1 MSTSGARS
9 DGPHDDGEQGEK
21 VGPGVVSSFY
31 GTAGESNRITPDDI
45 ESKFRELSADVD
57 DFGAEVR
64 SVAVTVGAVM
74 LAGVVVV
81 AFWLGRRRGR
91 NKATIVEIR
100 RS

>member
-1 MSTSGARS
+1 MTSPNSPDTKA
-9 DGPHDDGEQGEK
+9 DP
-21 VGPGVVSSFY
+21 VVVSAPAT
-31 GTAGESNRITPDDI
+31 GGGDDTRVTPDDI

-64 SVAVTVGAVM
+64 SMAVTVGAVVVV
-74 LAGVVVV
+74 GVVAV
-81 AFWLGRRRGR
+81 AFWFGRRRGR

>member
-1 MSTSGARS
+1 MTTPDSPDTGTDPQVVFPPHGGSG
-9 DGPHDDGEQGEK
+9 DDH
-21 VGPGVVSSFY
+21 
-31 GTAGESNRITPDDI
+31 RITPDDI

-64 SVAVTVGAVM
+64 SMAVTVGAVV

-81 AFWLGRRRGR
+81 AFWFGRRRGR